1 MSTNLATQLREGT
14 KKAHTM
20 AENVGF
26 VRCFLRGVVEK
37 KSYRKLV
44 ANFYYIYSAMEEELE
59 KHKDHPVVSK
69 IYFPLLNRKASLEED
84 LAFYYGAN
92 WKDQISLSK
101 AGKKYVQRIRE
112 ISANQ
117 PELLVGHSYT
127 RYLGD
132 LSGGQILKT
141 ISQRAMNLAG
151 SDGVAFYEF
160 PAIDDEKAFKANY
173 RESLNEAPVDEATA
187 DAIVEEAND
196 AFGINM
202 ELFQELEGNLI
213 KAVGV
218 MLFNSLT
225 GGRRRGSTELA
236 TEG

>member
-69 IYFPLLNRKASLEED
+69 IYFPVLNRKATLEED
-84 LAFYYGAN
+84 LAFYYGNN
-92 WKDQISLSK
+92 WKEQISLSK
-101 AGKKYVQRIRE
+101 TGKKYVERIRE

-141 ISQRAMNLAG
+141 ISQRAMNLTG

-160 PAIDDEKAFKANY
+160 PTIEDEKAFKANY
-173 RESLNEAPVDEATA
+173 RESLNEAPVDDETA
-187 DAIVEEAND
+187 NAIVEEAND
-196 AFGINM
+196 AFGLNM
-202 ELFQELEGNLI
+202 ELYQELEGNLI

>member
-69 IYFPLLNRKASLEED
+69 IYFPVLNRKATLEED
-84 LAFYYGAN
+84 LAFYYGNN
-92 WKDQISLSK
+92 WREQISLSK
-101 AGKKYVQRIRE
+101 AGKKYVERIRK
-112 ISANQ
+112 ISADQ

-141 ISQRAMNLAG
+141 ISQRAMNLTG

-160 PAIDDEKAFKANY
+160 PSIEDEKAFKAKY
-173 RESLNEAPVDEATA
+173 RESLNEAPVDDATA
-187 DAIVEEAND
+187 SAIVEEAND

>member
-1 MSTNLATQLREGT
+1 M
-14 KKAHTM
+14 
-20 AENVGF
+20 
-26 VRCFLRGVVEK
+26 
-37 KSYRKLV
+37 
-44 ANFYYIYSAMEEELE
+44 
-59 KHKDHPVVSK
+59 
-69 IYFPLLNRKASLEED
+69 
-84 LAFYYGAN
+84 YYGAN
-92 WKDQISLSK
+92 WREEIKLSK
-101 AGKKYVQRIRE
+101 AGKKYVDRIRE

-117 PELLVGHSYT
+117 PELLIGHSYT

-141 ISQRAMNLAG
+141 ISQRAMNLNG

-160 PAIDDEKAFKANY
+160 PTIEDEKAFKNEY
-173 RESLNEAPVDEATA
+173 RESLGEAPVDDAIA
-187 DAIVEEAND
+187 NAIVEEAND